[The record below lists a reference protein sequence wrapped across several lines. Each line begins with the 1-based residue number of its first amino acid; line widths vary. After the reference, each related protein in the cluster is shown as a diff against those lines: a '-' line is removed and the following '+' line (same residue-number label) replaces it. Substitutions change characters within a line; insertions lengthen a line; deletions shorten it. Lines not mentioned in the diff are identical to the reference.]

1 MVTTATLQLFKDC
14 KYDIYRNMSNFSDLN
29 AQNTYYNGL
38 TKLNKTIT
46 FNKIGDPFI
55 LNEDIAT
62 LSEYTY
68 GRVQYAGT
76 WWYFQILDLA
86 VNAQGR
92 TVVTYQL
99 DAWETHRYQGNLVL
113 GAGQVTRRGSYSV
126 AVGDPFADFEI
137 MPPME
142 PNEYYIVDET
152 DRSAT
157 GHGSGGDY
165 APCVFAFVRDNTSDW
180 CKIVCCQLEDLGKTQ
195 RNAFLVNTSAIIKYI
210 NDVLPDIGENL
221 EIVGAWYSS
230 YSPNMDGTKWVN
242 TEKNGCWYA
251 DVLNSNEDMTYT
263 LTARIWYDREIPSV
277 EPIIFNS
284 FNNGEITRFFVADER
299 GNPVFVFAD
308 NVIYGSSINM
318 ILNITMSSC
327 QWLCSIAQY
336 ERGSDDLLDWVGT
349 QTFTI
354 PCEPLDFYNDSWYQY
369 QATQRQMDIDMRG
382 LENQNNVASA
392 GANLGTS
399 AISGAM
405 TGAMVG
411 AVGGPIGAGV
421 GALAGVVASV
431 AGTAITSLYNTSYAF
446 PKEQEIIDTSYKKT
460 GDSLNLNGNGVN
472 GSLMM
477 WLAWDDPSNTKEYW
491 QAFGAGFKSK
501 KSDKKFNDIVKN
513 EMNTYGR
520 WWNISTDDVDSA
532 IIGGAFLANCE
543 VMGIPANWA
552 GQVQER
558 LANGVMF
565 K

>member
-14 KYDIYRNMSNFSDLN
+14 KYDIYRNMSNFADLN

-38 TKLNKTIT
+38 TKLNKSVT

-68 GRVQYAGT
+68 GRVQYVGM

-99 DAWETHRYQGNLVL
+99 DAWETHRYQGNLTL
-113 GAGQVTRRGSYSV
+113 GAGQVTRRGGISI
-126 AVGDPFADFEI
+126 AVGDDYAKFEI
-137 MPPME
+137 LPPME
-142 PNEYYIVDET
+142 PNDYYIVDET

-157 GHGSGGDY
+157 GHGTSGDY

-180 CKIVCCQLEDLGKTQ
+180 CKIVCCQLNDLGKSQ

-210 NDVLPDIGENL
+210 NDTLPDIGENL
-221 EIVGAWYSS
+221 EIVGAWFSS
-230 YSPNMDGTKWVN
+230 FSPYMDGTRWVN

-251 DVLNSNEDMTYT
+251 DVLNDKEDMLYT
-263 LTARIWYDREIPSV
+263 MTANMWYDNDIPTVTPSL
-277 EPIIFNS
+277 ENS
-284 FNNGEITRFFVADER
+284 YNNGEITRYFIADER

-308 NVIYGSSINM
+308 NVVYSSSVKM
-318 ILNITMSSC
+318 LLNITMSSC
-327 QWLCSIAQY
+327 QWICSIAQY
-336 ERGSDDLLDWVGT
+336 EKQDSGGLTWVGC

-369 QATQRQMDIDMRG
+369 QATQRQMDIDMRS

-421 GALAGVVASV
+421 GALAGAVASI
-431 AGTAITSLYNTSYAF
+431 AGTAITSLYNTSYAY
-446 PKEQEIIDTSYKKT
+446 PKEQEIIDTSYKKSA
-460 GDSLNLNGNGVN
+460 DNLNLNGNGVN
-472 GSLMM
+472 GALMV
-477 WLAWDDPSNTKEYW
+477 WFYWDDVSNNFDFW
-491 QAFGAGFKSK
+491 QAYGAGFKSK
-501 KSDKKFNDIVKN
+501 KTDQLFNDRVKQ
-513 EMNTYGR
+513 EIATYGR
-520 WWNISTDDVDSA
+520 WYNISTTNVDET
-532 IIGGAFLANCE
+532 IIGGAFQANCE